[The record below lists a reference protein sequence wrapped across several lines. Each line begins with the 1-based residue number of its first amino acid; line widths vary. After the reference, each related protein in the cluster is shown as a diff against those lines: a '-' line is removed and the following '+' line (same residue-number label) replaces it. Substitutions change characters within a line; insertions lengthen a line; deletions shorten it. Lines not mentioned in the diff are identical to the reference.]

1 MANLKFYGKVVEIME
16 PQQGVSQNGT
26 QWYSQAFICEE
37 LGTNYPSKAHF
48 VLFGKNLTQENVEK
62 VVLEN
67 DVTVSFN
74 INLRERTNSMTG
86 ERYFNT
92 ELRPWKIEQGDT
104 TGESKQQPKND
115 GDFTPS
121 FASTGD
127 KLPF

>member
-16 PQQGVSQNGT
+16 PQTGTSQNGT
-26 QWYSQAFICEE
+26 QWYSQAFILEE
-37 LGTNYPSKAHF
+37 LGTQYPSEAHF

-104 TGESKQQPKND
+104 TGDVKQQPKND

>member
-1 MANLKFYGKVVEIME
+1 MANLKFYGKVVEIMQ
-16 PQQGVSQNGT
+16 PQTGTSQNGT
-26 QWYSQAFICEE
+26 QWWSQAFIVEE

-74 INLRERTNSMTG
+74 VNLKERTNSMTG

-92 ELRPWKIEQGDT
+92 ELRAWKIEQGDT
-104 TGESKQQPKND
+104 TENVKPQQKQDGE
-115 GDFTPS
+115 FTPT
-121 FASTGD
+121 FAATEET
-127 KLPF
+127 F

>member
-1 MANLKFYGKVVEIME
+1 MANLKFYGKVVEIMQ
-16 PQQGVSQNGT
+16 PQTGTSQTTGE
-26 QWYSQAFICEE
+26 QWWSQAFICEE
-37 LGTNYPSKAHF
+37 LGTQYPSKAHF

-62 VVLEN
+62 VVLGN

-104 TGESKQQPKND
+104 TGEVKQQPKQD
-115 GDFTPS
+115 GDFTPYLAQTDDE
-121 FASTGD
+121 F
-127 KLPF
+127 

>member
-62 VVLEN
+62 LKLDNE
-67 DVTVSFN
+67 VTVSFN
-74 INLRERTNSMTG
+74 IVLKERINNETKA
-86 ERYFNT
+86 RYFNS

-104 TGESKQQPKND
+104 TGDKQQQPKND

>member
-16 PQQGVSQNGT
+16 PQTGVSQNGN
-26 QWYSQAFICEE
+26 QWWSQAFICEE

-74 INLRERTNSMTG
+74 INLKDRINSTNG

-104 TGESKQQPKND
+104 TQEVKQQPKED
-115 GDFTPS
+115 GKFTPF
-121 FASTGD
+121 FALTEV
-127 KLPF
+127 

>member
-16 PQQGVSQNGT
+16 PQTGTSQRTGE
-26 QWYSQAFICEE
+26 QWWSQAFISEE

-62 VVLEN
+62 VALGN
-67 DVTVSFN
+67 DITVSFN
-74 INLRERTNSMTG
+74 INLKERTNSMTG

-104 TGESKQQPKND
+104 TAEVKQQPKED
-115 GDFTPS
+115 GGFTPF
-121 FASTGD
+121 FAPTE
-127 KLPF
+127 F

>member
-1 MANLKFYGKVVEIME
+1 MANLKFYGKVVEIMQ
-16 PQQGVSQNGT
+16 PQTGTSQNGT
-26 QWYSQAFICEE
+26 QWWSQAFVVEE

-74 INLRERTNSMTG
+74 VNLKERTNSMTG

-92 ELRPWKIEQGDT
+92 ELRAWKIEQGDT
-104 TGESKQQPKND
+104 TENVKPQQMQDGE
-115 GDFTPS
+115 FTPT
-121 FASTGD
+121 FAATEET
-127 KLPF
+127 F

>member
-37 LGTNYPSKAHF
+37 LGTQYPSKAHF

-62 VVLEN
+62 LTINNE
-67 DVTVSFN
+67 VTVSFN
-74 INLRERTNSMTG
+74 IVLKERINNETKD
-86 ERYFNT
+86 RYFNT
-92 ELRPWKIEQGDT
+92 ELRPWKIEKGDT
-104 TGESKQQPKND
+104 TGDKQQQPKND

>member
-62 VVLEN
+62 LTINNE
-67 DVTVSFN
+67 VTVSFN
-74 INLRERTNSMTG
+74 IALKERINDETKT
-86 ERYFNT
+86 RYFNT
-92 ELRPWKIEQGDT
+92 ELRPWKIEQGNT
-104 TGESKQQPKND
+104 TGDKQQQPKNE